1 MLLSRIFANLNQI
14 RDIQR
19 RRRFHLGIIGGSLF
33 LFLLLL
39 IYLLI
44 GQSGRWLVEDDSFEH
59 VSWVAVLDGQTAD
72 MERSDYA
79 LKLLEERKAD
89 SVLLLGRRIFRDKSF
104 ADYYADDFMRSGNVD
119 SGRVFLF
126 RHKDPSTLEEALSI
140 VPWFKSKNVDTVLL
154 ITSAAASSRAK
165 QIFTTLA
172 GEKPVFITVDIQHY
186 LYNSKNWF
194 FERESRKIWL
204 REWFALFNS
213 YYDLW
218 NVDSLVIDSLKIPDI
233 KSLKEEGRSVSKVS
247 DVKWVSIKDT
257 FMKNHVSDSILKID
271 SAKIDSTKTN
281 SSKKDSTKTNSSKK
295 DSTSR

>member
-72 MERSDYA
+72 MERSNYA

-281 SSKKDSTKTNSSKK
+281 SSKKDST
-295 DSTSR
+295 SR

>member
-1 MLLSRIFANLNQI
+1 MSRIFANLNQI
-14 RDIQR
+14 RDTQR
-19 RRRFHLGIIGGSLF
+19 RRRFHIGVILGVLF
-33 LFLLLL
+33 LILLLFV
-39 IYLLI
+39 YLFI
-44 GQSGRWLVEDDSFEH
+44 GRSGYWLVDDDSFEH
-59 VSWVAVLDGQTAD
+59 VSWVAILDGQTAD
-72 MERSDYA
+72 MERSDYT
-79 LKLLEERKAD
+79 LKIMEEGKAD
-89 SVLLLGRRIFRDKSF
+89 SVLILGRRVFRDKNN
-104 ADYYADDFMRSGNVD
+104 ADYYADDFMRSGNID

-126 RHKDPSTLEEALSI
+126 RHNDPSTLEEALSI

-154 ITSAAASSRAK
+154 ITSAAASNRAK
-165 QIFTTLA
+165 HIFTTLA

-281 SSKKDSTKTNSSKK
+281 SSKKDST
-295 DSTSR
+295 SR

>member
-1 MLLSRIFANLNQI
+1 MSRIFANLNQI
-14 RDIQR
+14 RDTQR
-19 RRRFHLGIIGGSLF
+19 RRRFHIGVILGVLF
-33 LFLLLL
+33 LILLLFV
-39 IYLLI
+39 YLFI
-44 GQSGRWLVEDDSFEH
+44 GRSGYWLVDDDSFEH
-59 VSWVAVLDGQTAD
+59 VSWVAILDGQTAD
-72 MERSDYA
+72 MERSDYT
-79 LKLLEERKAD
+79 LKIMEEGKAD
-89 SVLLLGRRIFRDKSF
+89 SVLILGRRVFRDKNN
-104 ADYYADDFMRSGNVD
+104 ADYYADDFMRSGNID

-126 RHKDPSTLEEALSI
+126 RHNDPSTLEEALSI

-218 NVDSLVIDSLKIPDI
+218 GVDTLELDSLKLPEV
-233 KSLKEEGRSVSKVS
+233 KSLKEERISLPKVES
-247 DVKWVSIKDT
+247 TKWISIKET
-257 FMKNHVSDSILKID
+257 FLKNHVSDSILKVD
-271 SAKIDSTKTN
+271 SAKTDST
-281 SSKKDSTKTNSSKK
+281 KKDSTKIKSAKK

>member
-89 SVLLLGRRIFRDKSF
+89 SVLLLGRRVFRDKSF

-281 SSKKDSTKTNSSKK
+281 SSKKDST
-295 DSTSR
+295 SR

>member
-1 MLLSRIFANLNQI
+1 MTGVQTCALPI
-14 RDIQR
+14 
-19 RRRFHLGIIGGSLF
+19 
-33 LFLLLL
+33 
-39 IYLLI
+39 LLI

-281 SSKKDSTKTNSSKK
+281 SSKKDST
-295 DSTSR
+295 SR

>member
-1 MLLSRIFANLNQI
+1 LSRIFANLNQI
-14 RDIQR
+14 RDTQR
-19 RRRFHLGIIGGSLF
+19 RRRFHIGVILGVLF
-33 LFLLLL
+33 LILLLFV
-39 IYLLI
+39 YLFI
-44 GQSGRWLVEDDSFEH
+44 GRSGYWLVDDDSFEH
-59 VSWVAVLDGQTAD
+59 VSWVAILDGQTAD
-72 MERSDYA
+72 MERSDYT
-79 LKLLEERKAD
+79 LKIMEEGKAD
-89 SVLLLGRRIFRDKSF
+89 SVLILGRRVFRDKNN
-104 ADYYADDFMRSGNVD
+104 ADYYADDFMRSGNID

-126 RHKDPSTLEEALSI
+126 RHNDPSTLEEALSI

-154 ITSAAASSRAK
+154 ITSAAASNRAK
-165 QIFTTLA
+165 HIFTTLA

-218 NVDSLVIDSLKIPDI
+218 NVDSLVIDSLKIPD
-233 KSLKEEGRSVSKVS
+233 KEGRSVSKVS

-271 SAKIDSTKTN
+271 SAKIDSTK
-281 SSKKDSTKTNSSKK
+281 KDSTKTNSSKK